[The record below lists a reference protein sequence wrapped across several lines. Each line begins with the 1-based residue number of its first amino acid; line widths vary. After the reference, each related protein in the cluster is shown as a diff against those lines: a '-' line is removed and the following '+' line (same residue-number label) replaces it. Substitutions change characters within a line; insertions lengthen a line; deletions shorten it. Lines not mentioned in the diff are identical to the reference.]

1 VPNCLPIEL
10 LDQRNDVFDVLVGKP
25 SPGRL
30 LPGEGRK
37 LTSYLRFL
45 LVFSLDDADVHV
57 VLVKGVL
64 NIEIDI
70 KETTTS
76 GGDHIELIIGQLD
89 RGCDKIASHLFLQD
103 LVDGS
108 EEPQG
113 SNSLRSASTS
123 LMKL

>member
-57 VLVKGVL
+57 VFVKDIL
-64 NIEIDI
+64 NIDI
-70 KETTTS
+70 GINERTTS
-76 GGDHIELIIGQLD
+76 GGDHVELIVGQLD
-89 RGCDKIASHLFLQD
+89 RGFDKLVSHLFLQD
-103 LVDGS
+103 LPDD
-108 EEPQG
+108 
-113 SNSLRSASTS
+113 
-123 LMKL
+123 